1 MVIRRSLTTV
11 AATALLLGGAGPAWA
26 GDSHDLLPG
35 ADTALVQV
43 FVNSEAD
50 VDKLSATY
58 DLAEYK
64 QVEDDGTIQLN
75 IDADPRERAELRA
88 MGFRIGKTI
97 EDAKTRAA
105 VNAEREEAAA
115 LEGLAADLA
124 KKGVPRGGIKLEGRT
139 VVPTP
144 GETVIQR
151 ANKFTNYAGTF
162 LYVEAHNKATVRVAG
177 SNTAFTGPT
186 LALSYAGSDGV
197 YSNAVNMGRFI
208 DTDPTPDE
216 YMYHRQLVRL
226 TGAAADIPASQMTV
240 RVAASSGSVDT
251 FGVTE
256 WLGTQLPPNADGYQ
270 KGFFNRYQDPTENRA
285 QLDALAAEFPN
296 LVTPV
301 NLPHLTNGYQ
311 RKSQAIMAGSNAIG
325 SAPGALVGPALLS
338 TSGEITAE
346 APIAAIPF
354 EGTAGQAI
362 LATVDAIP
370 SGETD
375 FILRLRNPAGTIVQT
390 VDTGFSPEFIN
401 RTLNEAGT
409 WTFEILG
416 FQGALGDFTF
426 KIEPVLGTAAQ
437 AQAAAVVLTANEWG
451 HLGGDEVTAEFKDPG
466 VANAPLSVS
475 VTGKDIVVTLATDD
489 TGARTSTAAQVV
501 AAINASPAAAAL
513 VSATTYRGNAGA
525 GVVPVRAKV
534 NLDDFLNAPGHVQ
547 RGPFQGRVYRIG
559 SVRDG
564 SKVGVFLYCQQHAR
578 EWTTGLTCV
587 ETAERLVRNYATD
600 PETKKLLDDVEVF
613 VLPNVNPD
621 GGHYSMYDFNSQRR
635 NMTNHC
641 PANGAS
647 DPAARNAWGVDLNR
661 NNGEYSG
668 FDGYF
673 GASTSCTSDVYQ
685 GPAEYSEPEIKNEK
699 WVVDTFPNIKFANN
713 IHSYGGYFMWAP
725 GSYRNDGFRT
735 TAPAPNIGIENYFFQ
750 AGEKILARIKEHRN
764 TVILPERTGPIADVL
779 YSAAGNS
786 ADDQWYRKGII
797 SYSFETG
804 ADRFVTNPTTGA
816 ISLVITGFQPCFSG
830 LGTGGG
836 TGSCNA
842 NMINEGRDQAME
854 FANGNY
860 GMVESA
866 YDYAMD
872 TTPPSTSI
880 QYSAAQ
886 TSGEPINFRFNWD
899 DEAAVI
905 HYTTDGS
912 TPTLSS
918 TTYNNQRARSIGE
931 VLTLSEPGAYTI
943 KWLAV
948 DIKGNQSAVQSQ
960 RLLVAADDEDGT
972 VSGDV
977 PATLSL
983 TLGAPATFGAFVP
996 GVGAD
1001 YTASTTAN
1009 VISTAG
1015 DAALSVADP
1024 SSTSTGHLVNGAFS
1038 LPQALQVGTGSA
1050 FAPVGGSAAPTTV
1063 TTWTGPTSHAA
1074 VAVDFKQSI
1083 GANDALRTGTYAKT
1097 LTFTLSTTNP

>member
-1 MVIRRSLTTV
+1 MATT
-11 AATALLLGGAGPAWA
+11 AALLFGSAGIASA
-26 GDSHDLLPG
+26 NDTLPG
-35 ADTALVQV
+35 SDTALVQV
-43 FVNSEAD
+43 FVDSEAD
-50 VDKLSATY
+50 VDKLSASGY

-64 QVEDDGTIQLN
+64 KVEDDGSIQLN
-75 IDADPRERAELRA
+75 IDVDPSERAELRA
-88 MGFRIGKTI
+88 MGFRIGQTI

-124 KKGVPRGGIKLEGRT
+124 SKGVPRGGIKLEGKA

-186 LALSYAGSDGV
+186 LALSFAGADGV
-197 YSNAVNMGRFI
+197 YSTATNMGRFV

-226 TGAAADIPASQMTV
+226 TPEQAAIPASQMTV

-251 FGVTE
+251 YKVTE
-256 WLGTQLPPNADGYQ
+256 WLGTTLPPNVAGYQ

-285 QLDALAAEFPN
+285 QLDALAAQFPN

-301 NLPHLTNGYQ
+301 NLPNLTGGYQ
-311 RKSQAIMAGSNAIG
+311 RKSQAIMSGSNAIG
-325 SAPGALVGPALLS
+325 SAPDVQLGTPIFDQ
-338 TSGEITAE
+338 TGEITAA
-346 APIAAIPF
+346 APVASYTFSPPLNTPLRITTD
-354 EGTAGQAI
+354 G
-362 LATVDAIP
+362 IP
-370 SGETD
+370 SGSTD
-375 FILRLRNPAGTIVQT
+375 LILTLKDPSGTVLNN
-390 VDTGFSPEFIN
+390 VDTGTSPEVIN
-401 RTLNEAGT
+401 RTFTVAGT
-409 WTFEILG
+409 YTIEISG
-416 FQGALGDFTF
+416 FQGDIGDFTL
-426 KIEPVLGTAAQ
+426 KVQPTSGSAA
-437 AQAAAVVLTANEWG
+437 ASAAAAVVLTAKDWG
-451 HLGGDEVTAEFKDPG
+451 HQGGDEVTAEFKNPG
-466 VANAPLSVS
+466 ANNSPLSVA
-475 VTGKDIVVTLATDD
+475 VTGKDIVVNLATSD
-489 TGARTSTAAQVV
+489 TGALTSTAAQVV
-501 AAINASPAAAAL
+501 AAINASPAATAL
-513 VSATTYRGNAGA
+513 VSAMTYRNNAGA

-534 NLDDFLNAPGHVQ
+534 NLDDFLNAPAHVA
-547 RGPFQGRVYRIG
+547 RGPFQQRVYRIG

-578 EWTTGLTCV
+578 EWTTSLTCV

-600 PETKKLLDDVEVF
+600 PETKKLLDQVEVF
-613 VLPNVNPD
+613 ILPNVNPD

-641 PANGAS
+641 PLTGNS
-647 DPAARNAWGVDLNR
+647 DPAGRNSWGVDLNR
-661 NNGEYSG
+661 NNGEFSL

-673 GASTSCTSDVYQ
+673 GASSSCTSDTYS

-725 GSYRNDGFRT
+725 GSYKNDGART
-735 TAPAPNIGIENYFFQ
+735 TAPAPNIGIEKYFFE

-804 ADRFVTNPTTGA
+804 ADRFTSTSTGTA
-816 ISLVITGFQPCFSG
+816 QIITGFQPCFSG
-830 LGTGGG
+830 VGTGGG
-836 TGSCNA
+836 TGTCNA
-842 NMINEGRDQAME
+842 NLINEGRDQAME

-866 YDYAMD
+866 YDYAVD
-872 TTPPSTSI
+872 TKAPSTSI
-880 QYSAAQ
+880 EYSAAQ

-905 HYTTDGS
+905 RYTTDGS
-912 TPTLSS
+912 TPTLASP
-918 TTYNNQRARSIGE
+918 TYNNQRARSIGE
-931 VLTLSEPGAYTI
+931 VLTLSTPGAYTV
-943 KWLAV
+943 KWIAT
-948 DIKGNQSAVQSQ
+948 DMKGNTSAVKSQ
-960 RLLVAADDEDGT
+960 RLLVAADDENGS
-972 VSGDV
+972 VGGSV
-977 PATLSL
+977 PATLAL
-983 TLGAPATFGAFVP
+983 TLGAPAAFGAFTP
-996 GVGAD
+996 GVAKE
-1001 YTASTTAN
+1001 YTASTTAT
-1009 VISTAG
+1009 VLSTAG
-1015 DAALSVADP
+1015 DATLTVADP
-1024 SSTSTGHLVNGAFS
+1024 SSTATGRLVNGAF
-1038 LPQALQVGTGSA
+1038 ALASPLQGLGVVKTWS
-1050 FAPVGGSAAPTTV
+1050 APTSNESVPV
-1063 TTWTGPTSHAA
+1063 T
-1074 VAVDFKQSI
+1074 FKQAI
-1083 GANDALRTGTYAKT
+1083 AANEPLRTGAYSKT
-1097 LTFTLSTTNP
+1097 LTFTLSTTTP